1 MNILL
6 VHHFPGVGGG
16 TISAL
21 DVIRIL
27 RKQGHNVTFAIPK
40 PCQMVVDCCES
51 LGVRIKEIKLPPL
64 YTYHNASSN
73 AVKCVIKYLLS
84 LKNKSYWKELLK
96 DEAPDVVIL
105 NSVSQAPL
113 ISVVNSLNIRCI
125 ITIRETFRNQGS
137 KIANKALIKMISQ
150 ADVALYLTEYDK
162 KQWNS
167 HNRINVVLPD
177 IVDDNRYTKH
187 SQEEIEDFLNK
198 ESLQKKVKYILYLGG
213 ISSVKGALNL
223 LLAYERI
230 AEKRKDIG
238 LLLLG
243 NNNRDVKGKLFRIFN
258 KSEYD
263 YYKKCHALIDKF
275 IKYGYPVKDVGIVP
289 DTSYWYESSAVVVFP
304 VTSVHQ
310 PRPAYEAGYYSKPII
325 LPQFDNFCEYLIDG
339 VNGLYYE
346 RDNFEDLAQKID
358 YLLGEKVDLENIG
371 MNNHSTFESSHS
383 IRKAEDILINI
394 IKQQALLS

>member
-6 VHHFPGVGGG
+6 IHHFPGVGGG

-27 RKQGHNVTFAIPK
+27 RKQGHNVTFAIPN
-40 PCQMVVDCCES
+40 PCQMVVESCKS

-73 AVKCVIKYLLS
+73 AAKCVIKYIVS
-84 LKNKSYWKELLK
+84 LKNKSYWKELLVA
-96 DEAPDVVIL
+96 EAPDLVIL

-113 ISVVNSLNIRCI
+113 ISVVNSLGIRCI
-125 ITIRETFRNQGS
+125 ITIRETFRSQGS
-137 KIANKALIKMISQ
+137 KIANKVLVNMISK
-150 ADVALYLTEYDK
+150 ADIALYLTEYDK

-167 HNRINVVLPD
+167 RNRICAVLPD
-177 IVDDNRYTKH
+177 VVDDNRYTKH
-187 SQEEIEDFLNK
+187 TQENIEDFQNK

-213 ISSVKGALNL
+213 ISSVKGALDL

-230 AEKRKDIG
+230 AEKRTDIG

-258 KSEYD
+258 KSEYN

-275 IKYGYPVKDVGIVP
+275 INYGYPVKDVGIVP
-289 DTSYWYESSAVVVFP
+289 DTSFWYEVSTVVVFP

-325 LPQFDNFCEYLIDG
+325 LPKFENFCEYLRDG
-339 VNGLYYE
+339 VNGFYYE
-346 RDNFEDLAQKID
+346 RGNFEDLAQKID
-358 YLLGEKVDLENIG
+358 HLLIDTFSLEKIG
-371 MNNHSTFESSHS
+371 MNNHSVFESTHS
-383 IRKAEDILINI
+383 MNKAEVVLKDIINQ
-394 IKQQALLS
+394 KALLI